1 MKRREYFV
9 EASRL
14 SNAFGQKMDA
24 VEAFLENDP
33 ELKEPGA
40 LDRYWELENDAQAA
54 AGKWMNFCAENR
66 PLIRG

>member
-1 MKRREYFV
+1 MKRHEYFV

-14 SNAFGQKMDA
+14 SNSFGQKMEA
-24 VEAFLENDP
+24 VEAFLEKDP

-40 LDRYWELENDAQAA
+40 LDKYWELENEAQAA
-54 AGKWMNFCAENR
+54 AGQWVRFCSENR